1 MIESLMLEA
10 DDAIR
15 VIDTIS
21 SNLIGVS
28 KNKVNFARLPDTF
41 WGYFARGHDGKGRFA
56 VIITYSESGE
66 DVDELIKIY
75 ERWAV
80 NKKAKK

>member
-15 VIDTIS
+15 VIDTVA

-28 KNKVNFARLPDTF
+28 KNNVNFAKLPDTF
-41 WGYFARGHDGKGRFA
+41 WGYFARGHDGKGKFA

-75 ERWAV
+75 ERWV
-80 NKKAKK
+80 MNKKSKK

>member
-1 MIESLMLEA
+1 MLEA
-10 DDAIR
+10 DDAVR

-41 WGYFARGHDGKGRFA
+41 WGYFARGHDGKGKFA

>member
-15 VIDTIS
+15 VIEAIS
-21 SNLIGVS
+21 SNLIGLS
-28 KNKVNFARLPDTF
+28 KNKLNFARLPDTF
-41 WGYFARGHDGKGRFA
+41 WGYFARGHDGKGKFA

-80 NKKAKK
+80 NEKAKK

>member
-1 MIESLMLEA
+1 MLEA

-15 VIDTIS
+15 VIDTIA

-28 KNKVNFARLPDTF
+28 KNNINFAKLPDTF
-41 WGYFARGHDGKGRFA
+41 WGYFARGHDGKGKFA
-56 VIITYSESGE
+56 VIISYSESGE

-75 ERWAV
+75 ERWVV
-80 NKKAKK
+80 NKKGKK

>member
-1 MIESLMLEA
+1 MLEA

-15 VIDTIS
+15 VINAIS
-21 SNLIGVS
+21 SNLIGLG
-28 KNKVNFARLPDTF
+28 KNKLNFARLPDTF
-41 WGYFARGHDGKGRFA
+41 WGYFARGHDGKGKFA

-80 NKKAKK
+80 NEKAKK

>member
-1 MIESLMLEA
+1 MLEA

-21 SNLIGVS
+21 SNLIGLS
-28 KNKVNFARLPDTF
+28 KNKLNFARLPDTF
-41 WGYFARGHDGKGRFA
+41 WGYFARGHDGKGKFA

-80 NKKAKK
+80 NEKAKK

>member
-1 MIESLMLEA
+1 MLEA
-10 DDAIR
+10 DDAMR

-21 SNLIGVS
+21 SNLIDVS

-41 WGYFARGHDGKGRFA
+41 WGYFARGHDGKGKFA

-80 NKKAKK
+80 NKKAEK

>member
-15 VIDTIS
+15 VIEAIS
-21 SNLIGVS
+21 TNLIGLS
-28 KNKVNFARLPDTF
+28 KNKLNFARLPDTF
-41 WGYFARGHDGKGRFA
+41 WGYFARGHDGKGKFA

-80 NKKAKK
+80 NEKAKK

>member
-10 DDAIR
+10 DDAVR